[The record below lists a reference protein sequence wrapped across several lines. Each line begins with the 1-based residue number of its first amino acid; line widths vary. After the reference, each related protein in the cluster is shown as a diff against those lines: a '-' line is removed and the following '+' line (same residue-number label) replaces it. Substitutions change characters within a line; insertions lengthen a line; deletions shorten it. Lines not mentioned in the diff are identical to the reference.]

1 MQNTRKGKFGV
12 FIIFMMMFLAPF
24 IENTRGIFIPIFKE
38 DFGVSNTIISAMLTV
53 VSIMGMGVTLLGGA
67 ITEKIGQ
74 KRTIFLGILC
84 LISGILMQSQ
94 ARSFTMFFIGL
105 IPIITGINLYNV
117 AANTIIPI
125 MFAGTSTI
133 AMNLLHFMYGAGST
147 VSQNTIGLLLD
158 RGITWRNMYVY
169 IALLYTIILLVFK
182 FAKIPN
188 APKVMI
194 SEGKGENILR
204 NPLLYAFGL
213 ALGFYAFAE
222 QGMSLWLTNYLKDNF
237 ALRESIGAR
246 YIGIFFLVFAVGRLL
261 GGFLVQKAGVLRS
274 VTFSQLIALVLFLGG
289 ILLGEEYIIIISI
302 SGLFFAIIYPSLLSM
317 VTGIFRERPG
327 YATGI
332 VITLVSLVLN
342 SMNMAMGIMTDVIG
356 SSFSIY
362 LLPLS
367 LFMSILCVAYI
378 RMKTGKGFR
387 KERKQA
393 NSMTE

>member
-1 MQNTRKGKFGV
+1 
-12 FIIFMMMFLAPF
+12 
-24 IENTRGIFIPIFKE
+24 
-38 DFGVSNTIISAMLTV
+38 
-53 VSIMGMGVTLLGGA
+53 
-67 ITEKIGQ
+67 
-74 KRTIFLGILC
+74 
-84 LISGILMQSQ
+84 
-94 ARSFTMFFIGL
+94 MFFIGL